1 MVSRPGVV
9 SGPLVMSQWVDLK
22 KFEKVVRAKEAEGG
36 LLSFLESSPVETQVD
51 DGKVK
56 SP

>member
-36 LLSFLESSPVETQVD
+36 LLSFLESSPVEVRLTMA
-51 DGKVK
+51 K
-56 SP
+56 